1 MIRTVAMK
9 ALEVLE
15 EILNDNDSCHEG
27 FGGP

>member
-1 MIRTVAMK
+1 MITTTAMK

-15 EILNDNDSCHEG
+15 RILNYKDSGDEG